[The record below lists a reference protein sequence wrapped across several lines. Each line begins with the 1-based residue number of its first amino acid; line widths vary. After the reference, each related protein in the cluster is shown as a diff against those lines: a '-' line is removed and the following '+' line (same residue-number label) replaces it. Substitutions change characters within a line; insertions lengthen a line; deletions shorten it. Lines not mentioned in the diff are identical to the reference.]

1 MKKVFYAQVGGLYYP
16 LVFSLGAKRRMVEI
30 NKALKPIQKAIGNKN
45 IKTLSDD
52 EKLEVFGE
60 AMDGVGLIGEIL
72 IQQGAA
78 YNNCFASNERIRS
91 NSAVDENGKWRGLS
105 SEEILNLLNDDE
117 IEKFVSAMMN
127 CLSSAN
133 GDIKTKLKTQ
143 KKKPATQINQSPLC
157 GLSIGDICLTFQE
170 QNLNICL

>member
-60 AMDGVGLIGEIL
+60 AMEGVGLIGEIL
-72 IQQGAA
+72 IQQV
-78 YNNCFASNERIRS
+78 NFPPQFRRS
-91 NSAVDENGKWRGLS
+91 G
-105 SEEILNLLNDDE
+105 ILNIQLHPPHYQTMHLPSMDVCFHHLPDRN
-117 IEKFVSAMMN
+117 EK
-127 CLSSAN
+127 
-133 GDIKTKLKTQ
+133 Q
-143 KKKPATQINQSPLC
+143 WQ
-157 GLSIGDICLTFQE
+157 
-170 QNLNICL
+170 